1 MPVFFVIIFLMNNYD
16 LILYDLDG
24 TLWDSIPVIMDSFKH
39 AYIEVFG
46 RCDRSDSD
54 LMSYIGRPLTDTF
67 SMHDPETEKK
77 LLDSYLVYNH
87 DLLNHDCI
95 NMFPGVI
102 DDLNRIKELGYR
114 QGVVT
119 SKRHE
124 SADVTLKFK
133 GLYDFFDVCLC
144 KEDTQKHK
152 PDGEPLIIAANKLGI
167 EDISRVIYVGDALP
181 DALCAKN
188 AGTQFALV
196 SWSQMDKEDIM
207 KKAPEGAFMIDS
219 IFELVSSKK

>member
-1 MPVFFVIIFLMNNYD
+1 
-16 LILYDLDG
+16 
-24 TLWDSIPVIMDSFKH
+24 
-39 AYIEVFG
+39 
-46 RCDRSDSD
+46 
-54 LMSYIGRPLTDTF
+54 
-67 SMHDPETEKK
+67 
-77 LLDSYLVYNH
+77 
-87 DLLNHDCI
+87 
-95 NMFPGVI
+95 MFQGVI
-102 DDLNRIKELGYR
+102 DDLNSIKELGYR

-144 KEDTQKHK
+144 KEDTEKHK

-167 EDISRVIYVGDALP
+167 EDMSRVIYVGDALP

-188 AGTQFALV
+188 AGAQFALV